1 MAGPI
6 LNPKCEVI
14 PLPFRSVYGADFS
27 ATPTTLPDLLGK
39 SMPINDGWELMT
51 GFGKDD
57 MLPYFDCERLIQ
69 YGQKNPPWRAGKLD
83 TWPRRTVAQSHWA
96 WRGDAILIGPG
107 WESYAADIYWAVA
120 RALRRHFQGPAF
132 DSDKDQMIKMAL
144 EGMMRSH
151 GRI

>member
-14 PLPFRSVYGADFS
+14 PLPFRTVCGAEFV
-27 ATPTTLPDLLGK
+27 ATPETLPDLLSK
-39 SMPINDGWELMT
+39 SVPVNAVWELLT
-51 GFGKDD
+51 GFREVD
-57 MLPYFDCERLIQ
+57 MLPYFDCGRLIQ
-69 YGQKNPPWRAGKLD
+69 YRQNNPPWRAGKLD
-83 TWPRRTVAQSHWA
+83 TWPKRTLAQPHWQ

-107 WESYAADIYWAVA
+107 WESYASDIYWAVA

-132 DSDKDQMIKMAL
+132 DTEKDQMIKMAL
-144 EGMMRSH
+144 EAMMRSH